1 MLYCILGDSGSGKDT
16 MVNHLIVHRICKRLI
31 TNTTR
36 PMRPGEKN
44 GVQYNF
50 VTYNEMKNDTDIV
63 EMRRYKIASGDYWY
77 YYTTKSVLYDA
88 IINDYA
94 VACSPSQFSSYFK
107 ELRGYTYPIVLRVP
121 DADRLIRLINRD
133 KNQDMKELCRR
144 FSDDKDSI
152 SKYIDGVSDFYIID
166 NIDMDKTITDIA
178 VLIKSNQL
186 RRDDKLYSFIGLNI
200 SIGALAIGNT
210 FKSLINIEN
219 TEVQAI

>member
-94 VACSPSQFSSYFK
+94 VACSPSQFSSYHK
-107 ELRGYTYPIVLRVP
+107 ALPEHVYPIILRVP

-133 KNQDMKELCRR
+133 ENQDIQELYRR
-144 FSDDKDSI
+144 FKNDKDGM
-152 SKYIDGVSDFYIID
+152 SKYIDGVDTCHIID
-166 NIDMDKTITDIA
+166 NKYFDETALRIS
-178 VLIKSNQL
+178 VLIKSNKL
-186 RRDDKLYSFIGLNI
+186 RQDDRLFSFDGLNLSLS
-200 SIGALAIGNT
+200 SIIDGVS

-219 TEVQAI
+219 PEVQLL